1 MSLVMYSVYLTRRS
15 VHKDDRDRM
24 LIFATSAQLRTW
36 GRQANARA
44 LFENASTLAG
54 KTVFLSHTTADDDDL
69 VAGAVLILQNH
80 GGKVY
85 VDHQDPAL
93 PESDCTAIADHLRNV
108 IRACGKFV
116 MLASPETKDS
126 RWIPWELGLGDGIH
140 NQNNVALFPSAESPF
155 DKGWSEREYLSLY
168 WRIILG
174 NLGDEPDLR
183 WLVWD
188 HISNEAIPLE
198 KWL

>member
-1 MSLVMYSVYLTRRS
+1 MSRKKQMTLAEWVCE
-15 VHKDDRDRM
+15 
-24 LIFATSAQLRTW
+24 
-36 GRQANARA
+36 GRERND
-44 LFENASTLAG
+44 FEQFMVNAG

-116 MLASPETKDS
+116 
-126 RWIPWELGLGDGIH
+126 PWELGLGDGIH

-155 DKGWSEREYLSLY
+155 DKAWSEREYLSLY

-174 NLGDEPDLR
+174 NLGDEPDPR
-183 WLVWD
+183 WIVWD